1 MENKHEE
8 KKWPPSTG
16 TVLVWLIVAFAI
28 LVWVTWPSSSQTS
41 APSGV
46 VDSVADPMERS
57 SYFDAFQPDS
67 TFRVKSLENLTTNG
81 LTRAV
86 VERSDGYIFSAL
98 VVRTSGPDVGAR
110 VLMVGDFVE
119 LSKLSYPLSG
129 FSGSHGIPVEIFVI
143 RNW

>member
-1 MENKHEE
+1 M
-8 KKWPPSTG
+8 KKNYRLVEDGVPDLLIG
-16 TVLVWLIVAFAI
+16 FLIFLITVAIVTDYSNWRNGKAKSSAI
-28 LVWVTWPSSSQTS
+28 Q
-41 APSGV
+41 
-46 VDSVADPMERS
+46 VASDPMERS

-67 TFRVKSLENLTTNG
+67 TFRVKSLENLTANG

-98 VVRTSGPDVGAR
+98 VVRRPGPDVSDR

-129 FSGSHGIPVEIFVI
+129 LSGSHGIPVEIFVI
-143 RNW
+143 RSW